1 MKPITRYCISHAEPM
16 LPPYWFDDA
25 IALGEYE
32 EESPLHIS
40 RLHNFWHKNRS
51 LSFGAA
57 GSYALP
63 RALEQLPPE
72 YQLVGICSYR
82 KAILRRPLGRP
93 SESYPTMR
101 EMERHEAEPLDAS
114 EMSPTGEHEF
124 LLAQPRHFPTGL
136 FHQYALVHELVDL
149 LDYTSLAINNGILD
163 KAAAADFVREQ
174 VIIPGGCEL
183 GIYPRQWLAGTL
195 SALSTLGK
203 TFLETYGSRIRGYNI
218 YQIRAVG
225 FLSERLGSFLLM
237 RELKRRYPQ
246 GAPPEVFGHMTC
258 IIEDG
263 RTYAASTTNT

>member
-1 MKPITRYCISHAEPM
+1 MKPIIRYCVSHAEPI
-16 LPPYWFDDA
+16 LPRYWFDDV

-40 RLHNFWHKNRS
+40 RLHNFWHKNRN

-63 RALEQLPPE
+63 RALEQQPPE

-114 EMSPTGEHEF
+114 EMSPAGDHEF
-124 LLAQPRHFPTGL
+124 LLAQPRHFPAGL
-136 FHQYALVHELVDL
+136 FHQYAVVHELVDL
-149 LDYTSLAINNGILD
+149 LDYTSLAIKSGLLSNVE
-163 KAAAADFVREQ
+163 AADFVKEPA
-174 VIIPGGCEL
+174 IIPGGCEL
-183 GIYPRQWLAGTL
+183 GIYPRQWLAETL
-195 SALSTLGK
+195 NELGRLGK
-203 TFLETYGSRIRGYNI
+203 TFLETYGSRVSRYNA

-237 RELKRRYPQ
+237 RELKRRYPK
-246 GAPPEVFGHMTC
+246 GTPPEVFGHMTC